1 MTLCNKAFLKNNNVN
16 KLWELDEKSYLK
28 KRGNYNWD
36 WIVLNEAKIRV
47 LKENDLDAVVEIDR
61 KVLGKER
68 RAFWKRKVAFT
79 DVYPRPA
86 LVAEVEGKVVGFIM
100 GYVSGWEF
108 GVPDSIGW
116 IDTLGV
122 DPEYQRR
129 GIGKALFSALIENF
143 KHSGREEDPGVE
155 GAEKP
160 RIAGVNVVYTLAN
173 WDNWDLIQ
181 FYHAMGFK
189 KGEMFNLKLKIR

>member
-1 MTLCNKAFLKNNNVN
+1 M
-16 KLWELDEKSYLK
+16 
-28 KRGNYNWD
+28 
-36 WIVLNEAKIRV
+36 LNEVKIRV
-47 LKENDLDAVVEIDR
+47 LNENDLDAVVEIDK

-68 RAFWKRKVAFT
+68 RAFWKRKIAYA

-86 LVAEVEGKVVGFIM
+86 LAAELDGKVVGFIM

-108 GVPDSIGW
+108 GVPDTIGW

-129 GIGKALFSALIENF
+129 GIGRALFNALIENF
-143 KHSGREEDPGVE
+143 KHSGRERIPGVA

-160 RIAGVNVVYTLAN
+160 TIEGVNVVYTLAN
-173 WDNWDLIQ
+173 WNDWDLMQ

-189 KGEMFNLKLKIR
+189 KGEMLNLKLKIR